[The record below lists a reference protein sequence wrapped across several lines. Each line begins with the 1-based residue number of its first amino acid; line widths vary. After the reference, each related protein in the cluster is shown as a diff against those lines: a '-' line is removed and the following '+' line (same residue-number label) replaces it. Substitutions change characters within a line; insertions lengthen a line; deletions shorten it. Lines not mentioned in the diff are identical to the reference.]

1 MYSNPV
7 GIHLYITLYRH
18 LWVNTRCNDTTKSP
32 ELTYMCRAIH
42 AAKMLDQQQQ
52 LTTETEVKTPPLV
65 VRMRPVVNLT
75 DDQFFEFC
83 QINRDLRI
91 ERTATGELLIMSP
104 TGSETGGSNFEL
116 AVQLGNWTKQDGTGK
131 GFDSSTG
138 FTLPNGATISP
149 DISWVKLE
157 RWNALPK
164 EQRTKFAPLSPDFV
178 VELRS
183 PSDSLK
189 DLSDKMQQY
198 MDNGVRLGWLIDRKG
213 RRVYIYRPG
222 APVEQLDNPETVSGA
237 PELPG
242 FVLKLGEIW

>member
-1 MYSNPV
+1 
-7 GIHLYITLYRH
+7 
-18 LWVNTRCNDTTKSP
+18 
-32 ELTYMCRAIH
+32 
-42 AAKMLDQQQQ
+42 MLDQKQVR
-52 LTTETEVKTPPLV
+52 TEAEVETHPMV
-65 VRMRPVVNLT
+65 VRMHPVIDLT
-75 DDQFFEFC
+75 DDKFFDFC

-91 ERTATGELLIMSP
+91 ERTATGELLIMPP

-116 AVQLGNWTKQDGTGK
+116 AVQLGTWIKRDGTGK

-138 FTLPNGATISP
+138 FTLPNGATVSP

-157 RWNALPK
+157 RWNALSAS
-164 EQRTKFAPLSPDFV
+164 QRIKLAPIVPDFV

-183 PSDSLK
+183 ESDTLK

-198 MDNGVRLGWLIDRKG
+198 MNNGVKLGWLIDRKR

-222 APVEQLDNPETVSGA
+222 VPVQQLDNPETVSGD

-242 FVLKLGEIW
+242 FVLKLGQIW

>member
-1 MYSNPV
+1 
-7 GIHLYITLYRH
+7 
-18 LWVNTRCNDTTKSP
+18 
-32 ELTYMCRAIH
+32 
-42 AAKMLDQQQQ
+42 MLDQHQQV
-52 LTTETEVKTPPLV
+52 TTEEVETSPLV
-65 VRMRPVVNLT
+65 VRMHPVIDLT

-116 AVQLGNWTKQDGTGK
+116 SGQLFNWTKQDGTGK
-131 GFDSSTG
+131 GFDSSSG
-138 FTLPNGATISP
+138 FTLPNGATVSP

-157 RWNALPK
+157 RWNALSK
-164 EQRTKFAPLSPDFV
+164 EQRTTFAPIVPDFV

-189 DLSDKMQQY
+189 DLQKKMQQY
-198 MDNGVRLGWLIDRKG
+198 MDNGVRLGWLIDRKQ
-213 RRVYIYRPG
+213 RRVYVYRPG
-222 APVEQLDNPETVSGA
+222 VAVQQLDNPETVSGD

-242 FVLKLGEIW
+242 FVLNLEEIW

>member
-1 MYSNPV
+1 
-7 GIHLYITLYRH
+7 
-18 LWVNTRCNDTTKSP
+18 
-32 ELTYMCRAIH
+32 
-42 AAKMLDQQQQ
+42 MLDQKQV
-52 LTTETEVKTPPLV
+52 TTEVEVETRPMV
-65 VRMRPVVNLT
+65 VRMRPVIDLT

-116 AVQLGNWTKQDGTGK
+116 SGQLFNWTKQDGTGR

-138 FTLPNGATISP
+138 FTLPNGATVSP

-157 RWNALPK
+157 RWNALSK
-164 EQRTKFAPLSPDFV
+164 DSRAKFAPISPDFV

-183 PSDSLK
+183 KSDTLK
-189 DLSDKMQQY
+189 DLQKKMQQY
-198 MDNGVRLGWLIDRKG
+198 MDNGVRLGWLIDRKQ
-213 RRVYIYRPG
+213 RQVYVYRPG
-222 APVEQLDNPETVSGA
+222 VPVQQLDNPETVSGD

-242 FVLKLGEIW
+242 FVLKLEEIW